1 MEVIMANTNYVPTS
15 RKSNT
20 SLIAAVSGWSLIAI
34 AVLLG
39 GGFYLGVQYQVRQ
52 EASKKAAVQD
62 ALKAINA
69 PAVAV
74 EAPKS

>member
-1 MEVIMANTNYVPTS
+1 MATTNNVPTTK
-15 RKSNT
+15 KSNK
-20 SLIAAVSGWSLIAI
+20 SLIAAVTGWSLIAI

-39 GGFYLGVQYQVRQ
+39 GGFYLGVQYQVHQ

-62 ALKAINA
+62 ALKAVNA

-74 EAPKS
+74 EASKR

>member
-1 MEVIMANTNYVPTS
+1 VVVSTS
-15 RKSNT
+15 EFSTKS
-20 SLIAAVSGWSLIAI
+20 A
-34 AVLLG
+34 
-39 GGFYLGVQYQVRQ
+39 Q